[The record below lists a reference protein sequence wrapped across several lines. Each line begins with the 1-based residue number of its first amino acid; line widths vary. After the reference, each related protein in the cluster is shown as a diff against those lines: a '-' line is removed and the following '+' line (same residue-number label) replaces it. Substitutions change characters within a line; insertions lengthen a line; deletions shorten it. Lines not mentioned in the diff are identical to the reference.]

1 MTASVLPF
9 PCGNCPVD
17 LTLSRRGVQRSF
29 LGTQYTFRFGFR
41 SIFPVRDTLFV
52 SQGVRVLWFPVSTLR
67 YSPKRYAVLLSTVS
81 DPLFDTQC
89 TFRPPHRRFR
99 LSRGGFDPPSEV
111 LDLPN
116 RFQPSL
122 SRGIHCLTLPLFQ
135 PFISV
140 VLSKT
145 QTPLF
150 TFPVLSLYSLA
161 CRPLGCFTL
170 TPPAYKSAGGCE
182 V

>member
-1 MTASVLPF
+1 MRLRGAECRLTAGFPVSAVSAVRFEGCRPFRSVSTPSVPVATRSGVIAWVSGVADLLSTRSVPF
-9 PCGNCPVD
+9 RPSFRGIFDSLWVVS
-17 LTLSRRGVQRSF
+17 TLS
-29 LGTQYTFRFGFR
+29 L
-41 SIFPVRDTLFV
+41 
-52 SQGVRVLWFPVSTLR
+52 PVSTL
-67 YSPKRYAVLLSTVS
+67 S
-81 DPLFDTQC
+81 DPLTG
-89 TFRPPHRRFR
+89 FR
-99 LSRGGFDPPSEV
+99 
-111 LDLPN
+111 
-116 RFQPSL
+116 PSL
-122 SRGIHCLTLPLFQ
+122 SRGIPCLTLPLFQ